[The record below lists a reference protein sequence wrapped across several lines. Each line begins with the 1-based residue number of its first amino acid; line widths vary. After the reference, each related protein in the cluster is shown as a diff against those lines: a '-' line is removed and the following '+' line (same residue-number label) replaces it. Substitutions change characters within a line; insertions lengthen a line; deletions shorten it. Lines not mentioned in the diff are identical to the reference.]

1 MGRSRGGLT
10 TKIHA
15 VVDANGN
22 PITLKLSEGQAHD
35 GRSAVDLLDTVQT
48 GQILLADRGYE
59 SDALR
64 KTMAERDAWANIK
77 PMPNRVNVPSFSPW
91 LYRYR
96 NLVERFFSKL
106 KHFRAI
112 ATRFE
117 KHDANYLG
125 LVKLATGKIWTSF
138 ISR

>member
-35 GRSAVDLLDTVQT
+35 GRSAADLLDTVQT
-48 GQILLADRGYE
+48 GQILLAERG
-59 SDALR
+59 
-64 KTMAERDAWANIK
+64 AWANIK

-125 LVKLATGKIWTSF
+125 LVKLAAAKIWMRF
-138 ISR
+138 MSR